1 MPAIGEFVAL
11 VRGTALLW
19 WRYLPRI
26 GTWLL
31 TGWFLYIVC
40 LMTSALVGS
49 EYGPLGILLFV
60 LGVTFNVLGVILAIH
75 ELKPG
80 LTSAKRLRAEGHP
93 RSDLIPET
101 VFVRERRVD
110 VAVLAVGPVLG
121 VYAVWAI
128 IDDMIR
134 DGFLWNTVIR
144 SIWGATEW
152 SINRHP
158 DRLGLYITLGAV
170 ALVGK
175 WVWSWL
181 VRNRRS
187 SWWRVPL
194 VFLEGLLAF
203 AVFFV
208 ALLGLEAAWGWLQ
221 QRRIW
226 RESENAWHAFL
237 ASLPELR
244 LPFDLTL
251 PEIIRNVG
259 IWLTE
264 SFIPGFWQGIA
275 LPLMWLAVVAMVFG
289 WREFRARDLM
299 SESIRTR
306 TDLFEERHGDVVAT
320 IGRLIGLITSD
331 LRNKYIPLL
340 HALRLV
346 WYSGPYVLGAYLV
359 LSAVVT
365 GLTTALTQFVL
376 ATFGVDEQA
385 NILRTFN
392 AVDALEILTFM
403 SLSVCL
409 YAATFDRGLADAFR
423 RSDPT
428 APDPMPSPAEPVIR

>member
-80 LTSAKRLRAEGHP
+80 LTSAERLRAEGHP
-93 RSDLIPET
+93 RSDLIPEA
-101 VFVRERRVD
+101 VFARERRVD

-158 DRLGLYITLGAV
+158 DRLPLYLTLGAA

-203 AVFFV
+203 AVFFI
-208 ALLGLEAAWGWLQ
+208 ALLGLEAAWTWLQ

-226 RESENAWHAFL
+226 REAENAWHAFL

-251 PEIIRNVG
+251 PEIIRDIQ

-264 SFIPGFWQGIA
+264 SFIPGFWEGIA

-299 SESIRTR
+299 SENIRAR
-306 TDLFEERHGDVVAT
+306 TELFEERHGDVIAT
-320 IGRLIGLITSD
+320 IGRVLGLITSD
-331 LRNKYIPLL
+331 LRHKYIPLL

-376 ATFGVDEQA
+376 ATFGTDEQS
-385 NILRTFN
+385 NILRAFN
-392 AVDALEILTFM
+392 AVDALEILTLM

-409 YAATFDRGLADAFR
+409 YAAAFDRGLADAFR
-423 RSDPT
+423 HSAAAASPK
-428 APDPMPSPAEPVIR
+428 PEPAEPVSR